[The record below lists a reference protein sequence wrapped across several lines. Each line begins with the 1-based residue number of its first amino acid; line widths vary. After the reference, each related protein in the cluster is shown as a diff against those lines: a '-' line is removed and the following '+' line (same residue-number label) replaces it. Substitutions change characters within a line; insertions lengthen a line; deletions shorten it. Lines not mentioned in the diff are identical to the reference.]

1 LFFLSIQVQLVL
13 LGNLVAS
20 LLRERLR
27 NVLPL
32 SLQVLHAQIV
42 VNFEE
47 RVSYV
52 FMIVEKD
59 WVQDLSE
66 FQAFNHRPRNFENL
80 LKRINCLQVQLTT
93 LNNHFEPF
101 AFIISL

>member
-1 LFFLSIQVQLVL
+1 
-13 LGNLVAS
+13 
-20 LLRERLR
+20 
-27 NVLPL
+27 
-32 SLQVLHAQIV
+32 
-42 VNFEE
+42 
-47 RVSYV
+47 
-52 FMIVEKD
+52 MIVEKD